1 MIRILKQLYHSR
13 RGVTALEFAVVA
25 PALIMLMYGTL
36 EFGRLLWTMQGLQMT
51 ATEAARCMGILAPSC
66 ASGGAYSS
74 DNTTSYIETTAN
86 TWGISLT
93 SGSLALLTR
102 DSTNTAC
109 APATSTLTVSEVT
122 ITYTFQTAVPGLLSM
137 LSSNALQGH
146 ACFPNDS

>member
-1 MIRILKQLYHSR
+1 MMRIFKQLYHAR
-13 RGVTALEFAVVA
+13 RGVAALEFAVVA
-25 PALIMLMYGTL
+25 PVLMMLMFGIL

-51 ATEAARCMGILAPSC
+51 AASAARCMGILASSC

-74 DNTTSYIETTAN
+74 DNTTSYIENTAN
-86 TWGISLT
+86 AWGISLT
-93 SGSLALLTR
+93 SSNLVLLTR
-102 DSTNTAC
+102 DSTNSAC
-109 APATSTLTVSEVT
+109 APATSTLTISEVT